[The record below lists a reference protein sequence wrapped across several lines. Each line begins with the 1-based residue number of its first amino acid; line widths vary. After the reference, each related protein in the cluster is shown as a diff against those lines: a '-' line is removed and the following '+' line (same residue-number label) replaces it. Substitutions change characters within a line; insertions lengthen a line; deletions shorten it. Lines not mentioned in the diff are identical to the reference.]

1 MVNDSNFSVTGYVA
15 TEPVPGRTPAGIPTV
30 SMRVAW
36 TPRKLNRS
44 TGEWADQA
52 SSFATVKCYRGLAQN
67 VRASLHKGDPVLV
80 SGALNIREYA
90 DKDGNRR
97 TAVDIV
103 ARSIGHDLSRGI
115 AEFSKLRRQAG
126 QGAGGADA
134 DQAGA
139 DETRGADDA
148 AEIGPE
154 DEPYDD
160 TAEPATDDAAAA
172 EPVGA
177 PF

>member
-1 MVNDSNFSVTGYVA
+1 MVNDSNFCVTGYIA
-15 TEPVPGRTPAGIPTV
+15 TEPVLSRTPAGVPSL

-52 SSFATVKCYRGLAQN
+52 SSFATVKCYRSLAQN
-67 VRASLHKGDPVLV
+67 GRASLHKGDPVLV

-97 TAVDIV
+97 TTVDVI

-115 AEFSKLRRQAG
+115 ADFSKLRRQAG
-126 QGAGGADA
+126 QEGGADA
-134 DQAGA
+134 DQAGIDEPGVA
-139 DETRGADDA
+139 DEAAGIGA
-148 AEIGPE
+148 E
-154 DEPYDD
+154 DEPFDEA
-160 TAEPATDDAAAA
+160 AEPATEEAPAA